1 MKGSES
7 ISISGKK
14 DIIAKK
20 MGIIRLHN
28 MIFYG
33 FHGVSPAE
41 KETGR
46 RFEVD
51 VELFLDLSR
60 AEQSDRLRDTV
71 NYKEVYQAVHD
82 IITGE
87 HFSLLEAV
95 SSRIA
100 DAILQRFNPDRVK
113 VRVRKKI
120 PPVPGN
126 LDDIEVEIERKKGL
140 P

>member
-1 MKGSES
+1 
-7 ISISGKK
+7 
-14 DIIAKK
+14 

-51 VELFLDLSR
+51 IELSLDLSK
-60 AEQSDRLRDTV
+60 AERSDRLKDTV
-71 NYKEVYQAVHD
+71 NYKEVYQTVHD
-82 IITGE
+82 IIIGE

-100 DAILQRFNPDRVK
+100 DAVLQKFKPDMVR

-126 LDDIEVEIERKKGL
+126 LDDIEVEIERRATRGNNPKG
-140 P
+140 

>member
-1 MKGSES
+1 LTN
-7 ISISGKK
+7 
-14 DIIAKK
+14 

-51 VELFLDLSR
+51 LELSLDLSS
-60 AEQSDRLRDTV
+60 AEQSDRLKDTV
-71 NYKEVYQAVHD
+71 NYKEVYQTVHD
-82 IITGE
+82 IMTGE
-87 HFSLLEAV
+87 RFSLIEAV
-95 SSRIA
+95 ASRIA
-100 DAILQRFNPDRVK
+100 DEILKKFKPDQVK

-126 LDDIEVEIERKKGL
+126 LDDIEVEIERRRQV
-140 P
+140 

>member
-1 MKGSES
+1 MAEK
-7 ISISGKK
+7 ISQLTN
-14 DIIAKK
+14 

-51 VELFLDLSR
+51 LELFLDLSR
-60 AEQSDRLRDTV
+60 AEQSDRLKDTV
-71 NYKEVYQAVHD
+71 NYKEVYQTVHD
-82 IITGE
+82 IMTGE
-87 HFSLLEAV
+87 RFSLIEAIA
-95 SSRIA
+95 SRIA
-100 DAILQRFNPDRVK
+100 DEILTKFKPDQVK

-126 LDDIEVEIERKKGL
+126 LDDIEVEVERKSSDRSV
-140 P
+140 

>member
-1 MKGSES
+1 
-7 ISISGKK
+7 
-14 DIIAKK
+14 

-51 VELFLDLSR
+51 LELFLDLSR
-60 AEQSDRLRDTV
+60 AEQSDRLKDTV
-71 NYKEVYQAVHD
+71 NYKEVYQTVHD
-82 IITGE
+82 IMTGE
-87 HFSLLEAV
+87 RFSLIEAV
-95 SSRIA
+95 ASRIA
-100 DAILQRFNPDRVK
+100 DEILTKFKPDQVR

-126 LDDIEVEIERKKGL
+126 LDDIEVEIERKSSDRSV
-140 P
+140 

>member
-1 MKGSES
+1 
-7 ISISGKK
+7 
-14 DIIAKK
+14 

-51 VELFLDLSR
+51 LELFLDLSR
-60 AEQSDRLRDTV
+60 AEQSDRLKDTV
-71 NYKEVYQAVHD
+71 NYKEVYQTVHD
-82 IITGE
+82 IMTGE
-87 HFSLLEAV
+87 RFSLIEAV
-95 SSRIA
+95 ASRIA
-100 DAILQRFNPDRVK
+100 DEILTKFKPDLVK

-126 LDDIEVEIERKKGL
+126 LDDIEVEIERKSSDRSV
-140 P
+140 

>member
-1 MKGSES
+1 
-7 ISISGKK
+7 
-14 DIIAKK
+14 

-51 VELFLDLSR
+51 LELFLDLSR
-60 AEQSDRLRDTV
+60 AEQSDRLKDTV
-71 NYKEVYQAVHD
+71 NYKEVYQTVHD
-82 IITGE
+82 IMTGE
-87 HFSLLEAV
+87 RFSLIEAV
-95 SSRIA
+95 ASRIA
-100 DAILQRFNPDRVK
+100 DEILTKFKPDQVK

-126 LDDIEVEIERKKGL
+126 LDDIEVEIERRSSTGEQSKGAR
-140 P
+140 

>member
-1 MKGSES
+1 
-7 ISISGKK
+7 
-14 DIIAKK
+14 
-20 MGIIRLHN
+20 

-33 FHGVSPAE
+33 FHGVSSAE

-51 VELFLDLSR
+51 VELSLDLSR
-60 AEQSDRLRDTV
+60 AEQSDRLKDTV
-71 NYKEVYQAVHD
+71 NYKEVYQTVNE

-87 HFSLLEAV
+87 HFSLIETLA
-95 SSRIA
+95 SRIA
-100 DAILQRFNPDRVK
+100 DAILLKFKPDLVR

-126 LDDIEVEIERKKGL
+126 LDDIEVEIERGK
-140 P
+140 

>member
-1 MKGSES
+1 
-7 ISISGKK
+7 
-14 DIIAKK
+14 

-51 VELFLDLSR
+51 LELFLDLSR
-60 AEQSDRLRDTV
+60 AEQSDRLKDTV
-71 NYKEVYQAVHD
+71 NYKEVYQTVHD
-82 IITGE
+82 IMTGE
-87 HFSLLEAV
+87 RFSLIEAIA
-95 SSRIA
+95 SRIA
-100 DAILQRFNPDRVK
+100 DEILSKFKPDLVK

-126 LDDIEVEIERKKGL
+126 LDDIEVEIERKSSDRSV
-140 P
+140 

>member
-1 MKGSES
+1 MAEK
-7 ISISGKK
+7 ISQLTN
-14 DIIAKK
+14 

-51 VELFLDLSR
+51 LELFLDLSR
-60 AEQSDRLRDTV
+60 AEQSDRLKDTV
-71 NYKEVYQAVHD
+71 NYKEVYQTVHD
-82 IITGE
+82 IMTGE
-87 HFSLLEAV
+87 RFSLIEAIA
-95 SSRIA
+95 SRIA
-100 DAILQRFNPDRVK
+100 DEILSKFKPDLVK

-126 LDDIEVEIERKKGL
+126 LDDIEVEIERRKEV
-140 P
+140 

>member
-1 MKGSES
+1 
-7 ISISGKK
+7 
-14 DIIAKK
+14 

-28 MIFYG
+28 MVFYG
-33 FHGVSPAE
+33 FHGISPAE

-51 VELFLDLSR
+51 LELSLDLSK
-60 AEQSDRLRDTV
+60 AEQSDRLKDTI
-71 NYKEVYQAVHD
+71 NYKEVYQTVYE

-87 HFSLLEAV
+87 RFSLLEKVA
-95 SSRIA
+95 SRIA
-100 DAILQRFNPDRVK
+100 DTVLKKFKPDLVK

-126 LDDIEVEIERKKGL
+126 LDDIEVEIERKSASGGL
-140 P
+140 A

>member
-1 MKGSES
+1 
-7 ISISGKK
+7 
-14 DIIAKK
+14 
-20 MGIIRLHN
+20 

-51 VELFLDLSR
+51 VELSLDLSK
-60 AEQSDRLRDTV
+60 AEQSDRLKDTV
-71 NYKEVYQAVHD
+71 NYKEVYQTVHD

-87 HFSLLEAV
+87 RFSLLEAV
-95 SSRIA
+95 ASRIA
-100 DAILQRFNPDRVK
+100 ETVLHKFKPDQVK

-126 LDDIEVEIERKKGL
+126 LDDIEVEIERKKEIQA
-140 P
+140 

>member
-1 MKGSES
+1 
-7 ISISGKK
+7 
-14 DIIAKK
+14 
-20 MGIIRLHN
+20 MGVIRLHN

-51 VELFLDLSR
+51 LELFLDLSR
-60 AEQSDRLRDTV
+60 AEQSDRLKDTV
-71 NYKEVYQAVHD
+71 NYKEVYQIVHD
-82 IITGE
+82 IMTGE
-87 HFSLLEAV
+87 RFSLIEAV
-95 SSRIA
+95 ASRIA
-100 DAILQRFNPDRVK
+100 DEILTKFKPDQVK

-126 LDDIEVEIERKKGL
+126 LDDIEVEIERKSSDRSV
-140 P
+140 

>member
-1 MKGSES
+1 
-7 ISISGKK
+7 
-14 DIIAKK
+14 

-33 FHGVSPAE
+33 FHGVSSAE

-51 VELFLDLSR
+51 LELSLNLSR
-60 AEQSDRLRDTV
+60 AEKSDRLKDTV
-71 NYKEVYQAVHD
+71 NYKEVYQTVNE

-87 HFSLLEAV
+87 HFSLIEALAR
-95 SSRIA
+95 RIA
-100 DAILQRFNPDRVK
+100 DAILLKFKPDLVRVK
-113 VRVRKKI
+113 VRKKI

-126 LDDIEVEIERKKGL
+126 LDDIEVEIERKR
-140 P
+140 